1 MTLILATILL
11 GLAVALGAILAIRSL
26 RAARLAPTF
35 LAAAHGLVALGGWIL
50 LLAALRGP
58 ARGVATGTASFGA
71 IAAILLGAAALAGVA
86 LFATRARGA
95 RFRGGLIGI
104 HATLAVSGF
113 VILLV
118 YALLA

>member
-1 MTLILATILL
+1 MPSEPAAQLPHAPGGQTPFQ
-11 GLAVALGAILAIRSL
+11 ALWRTREYL
-26 RAARLAPTF
+26 RPYRWQLVLM
-35 LAAAHGLVALGGWIL
+35 LAAAFGAVASEIVIPLLTKAVIDGPIAHAERRL
-50 LLAALRGP
+50 LLP
-58 ARGVATGTASFGA
+58 
-71 IAAILLGAAALAGVA
+71 LGIVALAGVA